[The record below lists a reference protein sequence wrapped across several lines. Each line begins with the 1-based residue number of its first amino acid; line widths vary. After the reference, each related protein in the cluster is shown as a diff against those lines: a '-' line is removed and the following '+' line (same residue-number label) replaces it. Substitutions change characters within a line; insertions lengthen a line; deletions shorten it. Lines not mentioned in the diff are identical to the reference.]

1 MSGSAILVID
11 LLNDFLDQWDEEE
24 RAILISRT
32 NELIDHFRAAELPI
46 IWVRQEFEPDLSD
59 AFLEMREK
67 GIRITIRGTI
77 GAQFC
82 AELHQHDGDHFVIKK
97 RYSAF
102 FQTPLEAILKRLDVG
117 ELTLSGINTH
127 ACIRMAAIDAYQRD
141 LKVIIASDCVGSY
154 DKRHGEISLRYLD
167 GKIAELKTN
176 QEILSAIGV
185 R

>member
-1 MSGSAILVID
+1 MSGSAILVINV
-11 LLNDFLDQWDEEE
+11 LNDFLDQWDEEE

-46 IWVRQEFEPDLSD
+46 IWVWQEFEPDLSD

-102 FQTPLEAILKRLDVG
+102 SD
-117 ELTLSGINTH
+117 
-127 ACIRMAAIDAYQRD
+127 AARSD
-141 LKVIIASDCVGSY
+141 LKTSRRRRAHAVRNQHTCLHSDGS
-154 DKRHGEISLRYLD
+154 H
-167 GKIAELKTN
+167 
-176 QEILSAIGV
+176 
-185 R
+185 